1 MKKSSEYWPKLR
13 FLANAGNLSYMVAA
27 IALTIL
33 LQTFAGI
40 YEPPRDATL
49 AESPVTWYR
58 NGEMSQTSIPFLES
72 SADDPSYTPGMY
84 TIRLRLKAPDQVIA
98 AGQNVLVFPQIA
110 GSSLGVYLNGSMIG
124 QRGDPVSGQSTIWNS
139 AHIFPVPAKSLLPD
153 NSIDVE
159 IAGTYEAGIT
169 MKPYLIDAGKHSMR
183 IFLLML
189 FSNYTIWLSMGGLVI
204 VSLIILSMGLF
215 DESGREAGILLGMAG
230 LCVVVFLSDFVYMER
245 LPISLVVFKRIVV
258 SLRHLAS
265 ALFVIAY
272 LKLLGRKMDPFAI
285 AFIAIQAACFIL
297 VVAYPGTIVDI
308 KRLYSYTYLTF
319 LPLLAYLLVIVFL
332 NINTRTTNSFR
343 FIVFGVVVAFSSAIR
358 DVIVLVLVRDSGAIM
373 LSHYGFIVLTLS
385 SGMFVVNDALSH
397 YSALVTERR
406 VAASFREEALHDELT
421 GCFNRK
427 ILPTLS
433 QDLGE
438 PFSLLA
444 FDIDDFK
451 LVNDRFGHGTG
462 DAILVDLVQVA
473 KKNVRGND
481 FVVRTGGDEFLLI
494 LRDCS
499 LEGAA
504 SLAEKLVCDCR
515 KSRVGIVGSAGEGR
529 GNQTYARYTLSVGVA
544 PCMKGGLTMAE
555 NLLQTQRAA
564 DSELY
569 RAKNS
574 GKNCWRAAGSA

>member
-1 MKKSSEYWPKLR
+1 MKIPPESSPGLR
-13 FLANAGNLSYMVAA
+13 FRTNAGNLVYVAAA
-27 IALTIL
+27 IALTML
-33 LQTFAGI
+33 LQICTDI
-40 YEPPRDATL
+40 YQPPRGALTVETAATW
-49 AESPVTWYR
+49 ER
-58 NGEMSQTSIPFLES
+58 DGEVSKTGIPFLLS
-72 SADDPSYTPGMY
+72 CTDDPSFVPGAF
-84 TIRLRLKAPDQVIA
+84 TVHLRLKASDSA
-98 AGQNVLVFPQIA
+98 LEAGQNVLIFPQIA
-110 GSSLGVYLNGSMIG
+110 GSSLAVYLNGLMLG
-124 QRGDPVSGQSTIWNS
+124 QHGDPVSGRSTIWNS
-139 AHIFPVPAKSLLPD
+139 AHVFPIPAGSLLAD
-153 NSIDVE
+153 NSVNVKIM
-159 IAGTYEAGIT
+159 GTYEAGIA
-169 MKPYLIDAGKHSMR
+169 MKPYLIDAGKHPMR
-183 IFLLML
+183 VFLLML
-189 FSNYTIWLSMGGLVI
+189 FSNYAIWLSMGGLLI

-215 DESGREAGILLGMAG
+215 DESGRDAGILLGIAG

-245 LPISLVVFKRIVV
+245 LPVSLVVFKRIVV

-272 LKLLGRKMDPFAI
+272 LKLLNRRLDLFAI
-285 AFIAIQAACFIL
+285 AFVAIQAACFIL
-297 VVAYPGTIVDI
+297 LIVYPGTIVDI

-332 NINTRTTNSFR
+332 YVREANSLR

-358 DVIVLVLVRDSGAIM
+358 DIIVLVLVRDSGAIM

-385 SGMFVVNDALSH
+385 SGIFVVNDALSH

-427 ILPTLS
+427 ILPTLAK
-433 QDLGE
+433 DMGK

-451 LVNDRFGHGTG
+451 LANDRFGHATG

-494 LRDCS
+494 LRDCPLDVAS
-499 LEGAA
+499 
-504 SLAEKLVCDCR
+504 SLAERLVCDCR
-515 KSRVGIVGSAGEGR
+515 KSRVHIVGKAGDATGA
-529 GNQTYARYTLSVGVA
+529 QLYARYTLSVGVA
-544 PCMKGGLTMAE
+544 SCAKGGTATLE
-555 NLLQTQRAA
+555 NLLETQRSA
-564 DSELY
+564 DFELY

-574 GKNCWRAAGSA
+574 GKNCWQAAKGV